1 MDNAKKNHSLTVEKL
16 QEENKK
22 TEEQLNET
30 MMIRMKLE
38 QHILDL
44 EENFT
49 DRDSHSFQ
57 KVPPMFE
64 RGSELFRNS
73 FDEYNDPFAV
83 NQNQDEP
90 GAGPVSMRCVVRK
103 VNDFSITQVLR
114 EICQYITFRGS
125 EFLFL

>member
-1 MDNAKKNHSLTVEKL
+1 MIIDLDNAKKNHSLTVEKL

-44 EENFT
+44 EDNFT

-64 RGSELFRNS
+64 RGSELFRTS

-90 GAGPVSMRCVVRK
+90 GAGPVSMRYK
-103 VNDFSITQVLR
+103 MLIK
-114 EICQYITFRGS
+114 IK
-125 EFLFL
+125 

>member
-30 MMIRMKLE
+30 MMMRMKLE
-38 QHILDL
+38 QHIMDL
-44 EENFT
+44 EDNFT

-57 KVPPMFE
+57 KVPPLFAGRE
-64 RGSELFRNS
+64 SELFRNS

-90 GAGPVSMRCVVRK
+90 GAGPVSMRYLFCWLIFLMVFIFLIFK
-103 VNDFSITQVLR
+103 FFQHT
-114 EICQYITFRGS
+114 TFQKTR
-125 EFLFL
+125 